1 MRLDFYPVLFAA
13 TSWGGARSLDALR
26 FPHSRS
32 RARWFRSGRAMVMP
46 DNGDGLRTAMERSER
61 SKRSCPTGADSVL
74 VGMWHDLPETPRQEE
89 QLRRAKV
96 AAEAASDAKS
106 IVLRNMRHEICTPMH
121 APNSPR
127 WRGEARQA
135 NNPVLLVPLT
145 RSLPFPSPF
154 HLLPVCR
161 FGLPFTSPSSPLTLP
176 FLCLLL
182 PISPPLS
189 LPFSS
194 LSPPISLRFPSSS
207 VLLAS
212 PSPPFSIP
220 FPSLSP
226 PDPLPIPSRFPPI
239 PIPVPSPSPPRSL
252 PFPSPSS
259 LITCT
264 CIFSEQSKIDSQRP
278 SALPRA
284 SRTFGSA
291 LSLKRSMYLQPET
304 YRHAQEDKAPGTCI
318 KEGPS
323 GRAIRGCW
331 VAGLLGCWE
340 ANSTG
345 MLRQIIPHRVSN
357 VIEFTHTVVTHQL
370 LRCTPHVLLLLLHY
384 SSILQTGPP
393 ARQGFQGTIM
403 QIYPLCNNLKPL
415 LRRLKSRLLCNNLK
429 PLLSAE
435 EKTSRG
441 AKKQWSPSIVLANT
455 SHKIRMV

>member
-1 MRLDFYPVLFAA
+1 MCIGAASVFLTLCLPASIAVLFVL
-13 TSWGGARSLDALR
+13 SLPLPSIP
-26 FPHSRS
+26 FTHTQLMCL
-32 RARWFRSGRAMVMP
+32 G
-46 DNGDGLRTAMERSER
+46 
-61 SKRSCPTGADSVL
+61 RSCPTGADSVL

-121 APNSPR
+121 
-127 WRGEARQA
+127 A

-284 SRTFGSA
+284 SRTTPGLSA
-291 LSLKRSMYLQPET
+291 YVRWQF
-304 YRHAQEDKAPGTCI
+304 
-318 KEGPS
+318 
-323 GRAIRGCW
+323 
-331 VAGLLGCWE
+331 
-340 ANSTG
+340 
-345 MLRQIIPHRVSN
+345 VS
-357 VIEFTHTVVTHQL
+357 
-370 LRCTPHVLLLLLHY
+370 
-384 SSILQTGPP
+384 GPP
-393 ARQGFQGTIM
+393 ASI
-403 QIYPLCNNLKPL
+403 
-415 LRRLKSRLLCNNLK
+415 

-455 SHKIRMV
+455 SHKIRMVSACYALSLMTDLAIIDSQSLPLEGVNTLFPLPSGGREYSLPPSLWRA

>member
-1 MRLDFYPVLFAA
+1 VSLGSCGITQSSSSPSPLPLLWNGAHLFGLGSGVALVYSSAASSYTAPRLLSCSSA
-13 TSWGGARSLDALR
+13 TPPFSTTA
-26 FPHSRS
+26 FQQ
-32 RARWFRSGRAMVMP
+32 AMP
-46 DNGDGLRTAMERSER
+46 LG
-61 SKRSCPTGADSVL
+61 SCPTGADSVL

-96 AAEAASDAKS
+96 AAEATSDAKS

-121 APNSPR
+121 
-127 WRGEARQA
+127 A

-264 CIFSEQSKIDSQRP
+264 S
-278 SALPRA
+278 
-284 SRTFGSA
+284 
-291 LSLKRSMYLQPET
+291 
-304 YRHAQEDKAPGTCI
+304 
-318 KEGPS
+318 
-323 GRAIRGCW
+323 
-331 VAGLLGCWE
+331 
-340 ANSTG
+340 
-345 MLRQIIPHRVSN
+345 
-357 VIEFTHTVVTHQL
+357 
-370 LRCTPHVLLLLLHY
+370 
-384 SSILQTGPP
+384 
-393 ARQGFQGTIM
+393 RQGFQVRLTCALPEVSAGWGEVGGEMGVGGVGGGGEGRGGGGMDLQEANRAALYQPSEVGEGREMVVAWLGFSASEAGSYAPYVRWQFVSGPPASICMLCAIPYVKLFCYFLIRTDLAIIDS
-403 QIYPLCNNLKPL
+403 QSLPLEGVNTLFPL
-415 LRRLKSRLLCNNLK
+415 
-429 PLLSAE
+429 
-435 EKTSRG
+435 
-441 AKKQWSPSIVLANT
+441 PSGGREYSLPPSLWRA
-455 SHKIRMV
+455 

>member
-1 MRLDFYPVLFAA
+1 MCIGAASVFLTLCLPASIAVLFVL
-13 TSWGGARSLDALR
+13 SLPLPSIP
-26 FPHSRS
+26 FTHTQLMCL
-32 RARWFRSGRAMVMP
+32 G
-46 DNGDGLRTAMERSER
+46 
-61 SKRSCPTGADSVL
+61 RSCPTGADSVL

-121 APNSPR
+121 
-127 WRGEARQA
+127 A

-264 CIFSEQSKIDSQRP
+264 S
-278 SALPRA
+278 
-284 SRTFGSA
+284 
-291 LSLKRSMYLQPET
+291 
-304 YRHAQEDKAPGTCI
+304 
-318 KEGPS
+318 
-323 GRAIRGCW
+323 
-331 VAGLLGCWE
+331 
-340 ANSTG
+340 
-345 MLRQIIPHRVSN
+345 
-357 VIEFTHTVVTHQL
+357 
-370 LRCTPHVLLLLLHY
+370 
-384 SSILQTGPP
+384 
-393 ARQGFQGTIM
+393 RQGFQVRLTCALPEVSAGWGEVGGEMGVGGVGGGGEGRGGGGMDLQEANRAALYQPSEVGEGREMVVAWLGVSASEAGSYAPYVRWQFVSGPPASIGTIM
-403 QIYPLCNNLKPL
+403 QIYPAVCSSAHCVLTLTVGLWARGMVRHGRAAKTGM
-415 LRRLKSRLLCNNLK
+415 
-429 PLLSAE
+429 SAE

-441 AKKQWSPSIVLANT
+441 AKKQRSPSIVLANT
-455 SHKIRMV
+455 SHKIRMVSYALSLMTDLAIIDSQSLPLEGVNTLFPLPSGGREYSLPPSLWRA

>member
-1 MRLDFYPVLFAA
+1 MRCVFP
-13 TSWGGARSLDALR
+13 TAR
-26 FPHSRS
+26 RS

-61 SKRSCPTGADSVL
+61 SKRYPLALVASLSPHPLPPPSLCCGMVPICLSNCTYFHEHSAPPVYSFPLVPLPFQQSAALQRLSPLSLSCSSYNLPFSHLSHQRPVPPLIIPLTPGLGSGVALVYSSAASSYTAPRLLSCSSATPPFSTTAFQQAMPLGCLMCIGAASVFVTLCLPASIAVLFVLSLPLPSIPFTHTQLMCLGRSCPTGADSVL

-127 WRGEARQA
+127 WTAEARQ
-135 NNPVLLVPLT
+135 
-145 RSLPFPSPF
+145 
-154 HLLPVCR
+154 
-161 FGLPFTSPSSPLTLP
+161 G
-176 FLCLLL
+176 
-182 PISPPLS
+182 
-189 LPFSS
+189 
-194 LSPPISLRFPSSS
+194 
-207 VLLAS
+207 
-212 PSPPFSIP
+212 
-220 FPSLSP
+220 
-226 PDPLPIPSRFPPI
+226 
-239 PIPVPSPSPPRSL
+239 
-252 PFPSPSS
+252 
-259 LITCT
+259 T

-370 LRCTPHVLLLLLHY
+370 LHCTPHVLLLLLHY

-393 ARQGFQGTIM
+393 ARQGFQ
-403 QIYPLCNNLKPL
+403 
-415 LRRLKSRLLCNNLK
+415 
-429 PLLSAE
+429 
-435 EKTSRG
+435 
-441 AKKQWSPSIVLANT
+441 
-455 SHKIRMV
+455 

>member
-1 MRLDFYPVLFAA
+1 MCLGRCRHYARVLMPLSRTALLSYP
-13 TSWGGARSLDALR
+13 
-26 FPHSRS
+26 
-32 RARWFRSGRAMVMP
+32 FRSPAHLSFLPSPPLPLVQ
-46 DNGDGLRTAMERSER
+46 S
-61 SKRSCPTGADSVL
+61 SSCPTGADSVL

-127 WRGEARQA
+127 WRGEARQ
-135 NNPVLLVPLT
+135 
-145 RSLPFPSPF
+145 
-154 HLLPVCR
+154 
-161 FGLPFTSPSSPLTLP
+161 
-176 FLCLLL
+176 
-182 PISPPLS
+182 
-189 LPFSS
+189 
-194 LSPPISLRFPSSS
+194 
-207 VLLAS
+207 
-212 PSPPFSIP
+212 
-220 FPSLSP
+220 
-226 PDPLPIPSRFPPI
+226 
-239 PIPVPSPSPPRSL
+239 
-252 PFPSPSS
+252 
-259 LITCT
+259 
-264 CIFSEQSKIDSQRP
+264 EQSKIDSQRP

>member
-1 MRLDFYPVLFAA
+1 MHLQSTRCTAFPKWHLAT
-13 TSWGGARSLDALR
+13 TSWVLILSLPPPSAVEWCPSVCLSCSSYNLPFSHLSHQRPVPPLIIPLTPGLGSGVALVYSSAASSYTAPR
-26 FPHSRS
+26 LLSCSSATPPFSTT
-32 RARWFRSGRAMVMP
+32 AFQQAMP
-46 DNGDGLRTAMERSER
+46 LG
-61 SKRSCPTGADSVL
+61 VL

-121 APNSPR
+121 
-127 WRGEARQA
+127 A

-291 LSLKRSMYLQPET
+291 LSLKRSMYYQPET

-331 VAGLLGCWE
+331 
-340 ANSTG
+340 
-345 MLRQIIPHRVSN
+345 
-357 VIEFTHTVVTHQL
+357 
-370 LRCTPHVLLLLLHY
+370 
-384 SSILQTGPP
+384 
-393 ARQGFQGTIM
+393 GFQLVCVDSDCGAVGTTDLAIIDS
-403 QIYPLCNNLKPL
+403 QSLPLEGVNTLFPL
-415 LRRLKSRLLCNNLK
+415 
-429 PLLSAE
+429 
-435 EKTSRG
+435 
-441 AKKQWSPSIVLANT
+441 PSGGREYSLPPSLWRA
-455 SHKIRMV
+455 